1 MSLLRRVL
9 GVGGAVLVVIGV
21 PLALI
26 PGTIL
31 QRLLGQRPL
40 GDDAWI
46 RQFAVALIVIG
57 LFHVLIIR
65 KLDEVWWWSWA
76 FVVFDGVS
84 AIVAIIHAAIGVPEG
99 SASWPWW
106 SYGATSGSFA
116 VLYLVGIA
124 RVGQEKP
131 FV

>member
-9 GVGGAVLVVIGV
+9 GIGAAALIVIGV

-31 QRLLGQRPL
+31 ERVLAQRPL
-40 GDDAWI
+40 GDDVWI
-46 RQFAVALIVIG
+46 RLFAVALIVIG

-65 KLDEVWWWSWA
+65 KLDEVWWWCWA
-76 FVVFDGVS
+76 FVIFDGVS
-84 AIVAIIHAAIGVPEG
+84 AVVVIVHAAIGVPEG
-99 SASWPWW
+99 SAVWPWW
-106 SYGATSGSFA
+106 LYGAVSGLFA
-116 VLYLVGIA
+116 AGYVVGVA
-124 RVGQEKP
+124 RAGQEKP

>member
-9 GVGGAVLVVIGV
+9 GIGGAVLVLVGI

-31 QRLLGQRPL
+31 ERLLGQRPI
-40 GDDAWI
+40 GDDVWI
-46 RQFAVALIVIG
+46 RILAVALIVLG

-76 FVVFDGVS
+76 FVIFDGAS
-84 AIVAIIHAAIGVPEG
+84 AVVVIVHAAVGVPEG
-99 SASWPWW
+99 SAAWPWW
-106 SYGATSGSFA
+106 LYGATSGGFA
-116 VLYLVGIA
+116 ALYLAGIA
-124 RVGQEKP
+124 RAGQEKP

>member
-9 GVGGAVLVVIGV
+9 GIGAAVLVLVGV

-31 QRLLGQRPL
+31 ERLLGQRPL
-40 GDDAWI
+40 GDDVWI
-46 RQFAVALIVIG
+46 RVLAVALIVLG

-76 FVVFDGVS
+76 FVIFDGVS
-84 AIVAIIHAAIGVPEG
+84 AIVVILHAAIGVPEG
-99 SASWPWW
+99 SAVWPWW
-106 SYGATSGSFA
+106 LYGATSGAFA
-116 VLYLVGIA
+116 ALYVAGIA
-124 RVGQEKP
+124 RAGQEKP